1 MPLPVIPR
9 HKKTVPKSANRHQ
22 QYHFYKSAFASCIII
37 AVKEIWSKRSHRK
50 DFHLYTSV
58 LPAMWSTAM
67 RTCCLF
73 SQCKVWLRNKF
84 SAMLSKIKKCCS
96 RKLLQCFWGGINLPV
111 RNKLKKK
118 QAYPLIRIYVLG
130 IMLIPIYDISFSLD
144 NKTSLWITILFYKSQ
159 RLDPKPFRTC
169 KALFILFACGPWSG
183 STSSWCQKYHIQRNK
198 QLCLTLWLFK
208 MFYPLLFLNVDAD
221 KALTSGQCLLCVHT
235 CRVTRKNVWYP
246 QS

>member
-22 QYHFYKSAFASCIII
+22 QYHFYKTAFSSCIII
-37 AVKEIWSKRSHRK
+37 AVKEIWSKRSHKK
-50 DFHLYTSV
+50 DFPSI

-144 NKTSLWITILFYKSQ
+144 NKTSCGSPSCFINPKDWIPHHLEHAKHFSSYLLVVHGQEAQVADVKDITYNGINNSVW
-159 RLDPKPFRTC
+159 P
-169 KALFILFACGPWSG
+169 CGSLKCSIP
-183 STSSWCQKYHIQRNK
+183 C
-198 QLCLTLWLFK
+198 C
-208 MFYPLLFLNVDAD
+208 FLM
-221 KALTSGQCLLCVHT
+221 
-235 CRVTRKNVWYP
+235 
-246 QS
+246 